1 MRSLTIYLSCGN
13 TYRDRE
19 SFKFVVRKFRDIT
32 QKIIP
37 LFQKNPVKGVKAL
50 DFADFCQVADLMK
63 EKKHL
68 TKEGLEKIKQIKARM
83 NRGRII

>member
-1 MRSLTIYLSCGN
+1 MSCGN
-13 TYRDRE
+13 TSKDRE
-19 SFKFVVRKFRDIT
+19 SFKFVVRKFSDIT

-50 DFADFCQVADLMK
+50 DFADFCQDADLMK